1 MGTGDGLFV
10 YRSARANPWTF
21 FIGIDANRRPLEK
34 ISEKIHRKPSRG
46 GVPNAMFV
54 QAAVE
59 DLPHEL
65 EGIASEVHVNFP
77 WGSLLSAVAGGDVEA
92 LRGLRMTCSKE
103 ASLKVVVGIDTARD
117 QTEIARLHLPPLSL
131 EYFDTTLALNYKAAG
146 FEIIEKGMLDAAAW
160 DDMETSWAK
169 RLRGN
174 TGRVGFYLMARAAGF
189 EK

>member
-10 YRSARANPWTF
+10 YRSARANPGAF

-59 DLPHEL
+59 DLPQDL

-77 WGSLLSAVAGGDVEA
+77 WGSLLSAVAGGDVDA

-103 ASLKVVVGIDTARD
+103 ARLKVVVGIDPARD
-117 QTEIARLHLPPLSL
+117 QTEIARLHLLPISL

-146 FEIIEKGMLDAAAW
+146 FEIMKTGRLDASAW
-160 DDMETSWAK
+160 LELETSWAR

-174 TGRVGFYLMARAAGF
+174 TNRLGFYLLARAD
-189 EK
+189 